1 MRSSWSSKSSALRTP
16 ASSNT
21 SWIAPIGEATRSTQR
36 ASGGIQQSFANG
48 QFASF
53 EKMKGR
59 VGAPWAAVV
68 DECDVACREAR
79 NIVCWLRQSRRD
91 RDGYFSVETG
101 KRRKPVDRLLD
112 GSESRNRGRL
122 RQRRLDI
129 GSDSVRLAGRHRN
142 DRQIGASDPSQGWE
156 KVRESIARVSR
167 RLAERSSEFAH
178 QCQRRRSRQALA
190 EDGSNYQFESV
201 PAAGNAQAGFSRHER
216 ESRTSAELLRQD
228 ERVRGQIE

>member
-36 ASGGIQQSFANG
+36 ASGGIQQSFTTG

-53 EKMKGR
+53 EKMEGY
-59 VGAPWAAVV
+59 VAAPRAALV

-79 NIVCWLRQSRRD
+79 NIVCRLRQPRRD
-91 RDGYFSVETG
+91 RDGHFSVETD
-101 KRRKPVDRLLD
+101 KRRQPVDRLLD
-112 GSESRNRGRL
+112 GRESRNRGRL

-142 DRQIGASDPSQGWE
+142 DRQIGVSDPFRRWE
-156 KVRESIARVSR
+156 KVREPIPRVRR
-167 RLAERSSEFAH
+167 RLAKRSNKFAH
-178 QCQRRRSRQALA
+178 QCRRRRSRQAVA
-190 EDGSNYQFESV
+190 EDGSNYQFESI
-201 PAAGNAQAGFSRHER
+201 PAAGNAQAGSGRRER
-216 ESRTSAELLRQD
+216 RK
-228 ERVRGQIE
+228 

>member
-21 SWIAPIGEATRSTQR
+21 SWITPIGDATRSTQR

-53 EKMKGR
+53 EKMKR
-59 VGAPWAAVV
+59 RIGAPRAAIV
-68 DECDVACREAR
+68 DKYDVARREAR
-79 NIVCWLRQSRRD
+79 NIVCRLRQPRRD
-91 RDGYFSVETG
+91 RDGHISVETG

-112 GSESRNRGRL
+112 GRESRNRGRL

-142 DRQIGASDPSQGWE
+142 DRQIGVSDPFRRWE
-156 KVRESIARVSR
+156 KVREPIPRVRR
-167 RLAERSSEFAH
+167 RLAERSNEFAH
-178 QCQRRRSRQALA
+178 YCRRRRSRQALA
-190 EDGSNYQFESV
+190 EDGSNYQFENV
-201 PAAGNAQAGFSRHER
+201 TAAGNAQAGLSRHER
-216 ESRTSAELLRQD
+216 RE
-228 ERVRGQIE
+228 